1 MALLIREVGSQSPEG
16 SQGSQCDGRAGRRAA
31 ATVLGSSAVLGLA
44 LSHGPQA

>member
-1 MALLIREVGSQSPEG
+1 MALLIREVGSQSPGAEG
-16 SQGSQCDGRAGRRAA
+16 SQCGGRAGRRAA